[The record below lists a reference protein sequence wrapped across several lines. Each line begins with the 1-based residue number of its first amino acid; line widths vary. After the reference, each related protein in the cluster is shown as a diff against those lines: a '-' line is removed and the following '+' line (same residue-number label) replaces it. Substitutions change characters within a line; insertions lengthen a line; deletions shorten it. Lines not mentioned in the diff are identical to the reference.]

1 MFKSAIRSAGSVT
14 GTRSRSVL
22 RVAVLVGTLL
32 LSFSLA
38 ACSKYQ
44 SLGPEFS
51 VGMQVSHRATFN
63 NGKAVQST
71 YTVKNLKING
81 HPIELVNEVTSSQ
94 DSFLVDTRDYGPMK
108 IEVREL
114 DNGLGSAVSLLMTR
128 EQKEKIRAL
137 GKM

>member
-1 MFKSAIRSAGSVT
+1 MSKRVSAI
-14 GTRSRSVL
+14 
-22 RVAVLVGTLL
+22 VGTLL
-32 LSFSLA
+32 LVFSLT

-44 SLGPEFS
+44 SLGSEFS
-51 VGMQVSHRATFN
+51 VGMQVSRRATFN

-81 HPIELVNEVTSSQ
+81 HPIELLGEVTSTQ

-108 IEVREL
+108 IEVKESA
-114 DNGLGSAVSLLMTR
+114 NGLGSAVSLLMTR

>member
-1 MFKSAIRSAGSVT
+1 MFQSAIRSAGSAS
-14 GTRSRSVL
+14 GAPARSVL
-22 RVAVLVGTLL
+22 RVSALMGALL
-32 LSFSLA
+32 LVFSLA

-51 VGMQVSHRATFN
+51 VGMKLSRRATFQ

-71 YTVKNLKING
+71 YTVESLKING
-81 HPIELVNEVTSSQ
+81 HPIELVDQVSSSQ

-108 IEVREL
+108 IKVRESANAL
-114 DNGLGSAVSLLMTR
+114 SPGLSLLMTR

-137 GKM
+137 GKN